1 MCVSIR
7 RAMRILLVFAVVGA
21 VYSGRA
27 APRKRKANVPP
38 QAPPAQMLRDPTK
51 LDRLLCEAVG
61 GPFSGGAQY
70 SSNLDVEGQKLW
82 LAERN
87 RLCTQQ
93 DGEEYDF
100 YVGLKAVCQSV
111 ASASS
116 EAEAIKRLKELEK
129 FITDALAAPG
139 SNVRYLFGKRV
150 QSRKEQFEPAANGR
164 KTTNG
169 ILVYM
174 HGKASSIPARRMIE
188 GWLVLHKCNYVT
200 ELAEEVVE
208 SGFTPGVMI
217 TDGFIKRHDGHYY
230 SPYAGEG
237 DWSAKTEHDK
247 IIECC
252 VKMSE
257 EIRKMRNAV
266 SKRKAPPDAA
276 KKAIKS
282 SLAELDRQVRQ
293 YGGVQGRFLV
303 RFFYDAKEFAEHE
316 VRFEV
321 DCNYERLLS
330 RLAESLANPAQRK
343 IVETRLDEQRRHI
356 ASVKDKLKKMNFE
369 AVDGR

>member
-150 QSRKEQFEPAANGR
+150 QSRKEQFEPAANWR

-188 GWLVLHKCNYVT
+188 GWLVSHKCNYVAK
-200 ELAEEVVE
+200 LAEEVVE
-208 SGFTPGVMI
+208 SGFTPGVML
-217 TDGFIKRHDGHYY
+217 TDGFIKRKAGCYWR
-230 SPYAGEG
+230 PYTGEG
-237 DWSAKTEHDK
+237 DWSAKTERDK
-247 IIECC
+247 IIDCC
-252 VKMSE
+252 FNMSN
-257 EIRKMRNAV
+257 EIRKIRNAA
-266 SKRKAPPDAA
+266 SKRNAPPDAA
-276 KKAIKS
+276 KKVIKG

-293 YGGVQGRFLV
+293 YGAVQGRFLV

-330 RLAESLANPAQRK
+330 RLAESLADPAQRK
-343 IVETRLDEQRRHI
+343 IVETRLEEQRRHI
-356 ASVKDKLKKMNFE
+356 ASVKDKFKKMNFE